1 MSQKLQAILDSVETI
16 QRSFSEPTSIL
27 VTDTKQIL
35 VQVRASFDT
44 TNIPAGTRLDS
55 MPPNPLLEES
65 LRTGKVNKAEF
76 GTDNDFGLPFIV
88 TWNPIIDNREV
99 VGLLITTTSTEKI
112 ENLRNIASE
121 LSVASEEMSATSE
134 QLSNV
139 SHTISE
145 KIQAISSDSENIS
158 KMIEDAYQVI
168 KSVQE
173 IANQSKILGLNA
185 AIEAARAGEYGK
197 GFSVVANEI
206 RRMAD
211 QSKESSVSIIE
222 YLEKVNAAI
231 NGNNSSIH
239 EIVTMVEEHTAS
251 LAEFNNSLDLI
262 ASSADKLMSSSK
274 L

>member
-1 MSQKLQAILDSVETI
+1 
-16 QRSFSEPTSIL
+16 
-27 VTDTKQIL
+27 
-35 VQVRASFDT
+35 
-44 TNIPAGTRLDS
+44 
-55 MPPNPLLEES
+55 
-65 LRTGKVNKAEF
+65 
-76 GTDNDFGLPFIV
+76 
-88 TWNPIIDNREV
+88 
-99 VGLLITTTSTEKI
+99 
-112 ENLRNIASE
+112 
-121 LSVASEEMSATSE
+121 MSATSE

-145 KIQAISSDSENIS
+145 KIQAISSDSESIS

>member
-1 MSQKLQAILDSVETI
+1 MSQKLQGILDNLETI
-16 QRSFSEPTSIL
+16 QRSFAEPTTIT
-27 VTDTKQIL
+27 VTDTEKI
-35 VQVRASFDT
+35 VAQVKAEFDT
-44 TNIPAGTRLDS
+44 TNIPIGIPLAKMESPLITDS
-55 MPPNPLLEES
+55 LKN
-65 LRTGKVNKAEF
+65 GKVNRVEF
-76 GTDNDFGLPFIV
+76 GADQGIGISCIV
-88 TWNPIIDNREV
+88 TFNPIMDNHEV
-99 VGLLITTTSTEKI
+99 VGLLIITTSTEKI
-112 ENLRNIASE
+112 DTLRSVATE
-121 LSVASEEMSATSE
+121 LSVASEEMAATSE

-139 SHTISE
+139 SNTISE
-145 KIQAISSDSENIS
+145 KIQAISADSENIS

-239 EIVTMVEEHTAS
+239 EIVTMVEEHTSS
-251 LAEFNNSLDLI
+251 LGEFNNSLDLI
-262 ASSADKLMSSSK
+262 AASADKLMSSSK